1 MGMADVQSSLS
12 RLDAKGQDSIFL
24 RPGPTDEQGWVWF
37 LGLSVKQVE
46 RIQNALADPDR
57 DKTFTSFRSAWSQL
71 TRRNSAEPGA
81 RKKTRGGSSNPAS
94 FFTLL
99 DKKVK
104 PVQRVEKPDGGVG
117 WIVLVGDAAS
127 GKPFYLGST
136 LNGHFHDTT
145 ALRAAPWTCWSHAS
159 REGASPFKQYVE
171 QYRRRTDTVGFRAK
185 SANKK

>member
-1 MGMADVQSSLS
+1 MGQNQAHGK
-12 RLDAKGQDSIFL
+12 RLGEVLQ
-24 RPGPTDEQGWVWF
+24 
-37 LGLSVKQVE
+37 
-46 RIQNALADPDR
+46 IQHP
-57 DKTFTSFRSAWSQL
+57 FSH
-71 TRRNSAEPGA
+71 
-81 RKKTRGGSSNPAS
+81 
-94 FFTLL
+94 L

-104 PVQRVEKPDGGVG
+104 PVQVSARISEASYWHSSEIVQRVEKPDGGVG